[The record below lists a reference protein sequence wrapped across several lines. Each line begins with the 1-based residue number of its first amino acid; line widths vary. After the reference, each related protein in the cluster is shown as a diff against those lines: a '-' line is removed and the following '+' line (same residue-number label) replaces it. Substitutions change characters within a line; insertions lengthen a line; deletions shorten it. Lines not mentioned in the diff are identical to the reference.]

1 MAGVGLVKVSERSSI
16 IAASLRAGVRQSSV
30 RQQPRPAPRSHG
42 SSPLPH
48 TDTLEIRGHIIDS
61 MLFTRILDQV
71 LEAHGSYE
79 IERFDVG
86 RTPVD
91 PSYARL
97 RICTDDPERLE
108 ELVQSLMGLG
118 MQRLETGDVTL
129 VPAEM
134 DGVLPDGFYSSTNL
148 ETEVRVAGAW
158 VRVDNP
164 EMDCAIV
171 VRDRR
176 ARTVPMSD
184 VLKGEQVVVGSQ
196 GIRVQPLDRGR
207 SGEVFEFMSS
217 QVSSEKPQG
226 LIVRRVAGAMR
237 ATKARGEK
245 ILWVGGPAVV
255 HTGAGPSVVRLIEA
269 GYMDLLF
276 AGNALAT
283 HDIEGALY
291 GTSLGV
297 NLDEGIGVEHGHE
310 HHIRALNTIR
320 RCGSIAKAVE
330 QGVLS
335 SGIMHACVVHG
346 VDFVLGGSVRDDG
359 PLPDTV
365 TDVVEAQRQ
374 MRSLLGGVGYA
385 LMVASMLHSI
395 ATGNLLPASV
405 PLVCVDINPATV
417 TKLADRGSAQ
427 ATGVVTDVGLFLGAL
442 ADELAPR

>member
-1 MAGVGLVKVSERSSI
+1 MPANSE
-16 IAASLRAGVRQSSV
+16 
-30 RQQPRPAPRSHG
+30 
-42 SSPLPH
+42 
-48 TDTLEIRGHIIDS
+48 TLEITGHVIDS

-71 LEAHGSYE
+71 REALADYV
-79 IERFDVG
+79 IEQFDVG

-97 RICTDDPERLE
+97 KIIAEDPDRLE
-108 ELVQSLMGLG
+108 GLVQSLMGLG
-118 MQRLETGDVTL
+118 MTRVDTGEARL
-129 VPAEM
+129 VPADM

-148 ETEVRVAGAW
+148 ETEVL
-158 VRVDNP
+158 VDGRWITVEHP

-171 VRDRR
+171 VRGGR

-184 VLKGEQVVVGSQ
+184 VVKGELVVVGSL
-196 GIRVQPLDRGR
+196 GIRVQPRDRGR
-207 SGEVFEFMSS
+207 AGEVFEFMSS

-226 LIVRRVAGAMR
+226 LIVRRVAAAMR
-237 ATKARGEK
+237 TTRSRGEK
-245 ILWVGGPAVV
+245 ILWVAGPAVV

-269 GYMDLLF
+269 GYMDVLF

-297 NLDEGIGVEHGHE
+297 NLAEGIGVEHGHE

-320 RCGSIAKAVE
+320 RCGSISKAVE
-330 QGVLS
+330 QGVLT

-346 VDFVLGGSVRDDG
+346 IDYVLGGSVRDDG

-365 TDVVEAQRQ
+365 TDVIDAQRQ
-374 MRSLLGGVGYA
+374 MRSLLPGVGCA
-385 LMVASMLHSI
+385 IMVATMLHSI

-417 TKLADRGSAQ
+417 TKLADRGSTQ
-427 ATGVVTDVGLFLGAL
+427 TTGVVTDVGLFLGAL
-442 ADELAPR
+442 ADELAPVKADRTGD

>member
-1 MAGVGLVKVSERSSI
+1 MAANSE
-16 IAASLRAGVRQSSV
+16 
-30 RQQPRPAPRSHG
+30 
-42 SSPLPH
+42 
-48 TDTLEIRGHIIDS
+48 TLEITGHVIDS

-71 LEAHGSYE
+71 REALADYV
-79 IERFDVG
+79 IEQFDVG

-97 RICTDDPERLE
+97 KIIAEDPERLE
-108 ELVQSLMGLG
+108 GLVQSLMGLG
-118 MQRLETGDVTL
+118 MTRVDTGEARL
-129 VPAEM
+129 VPADM

-148 ETEVRVAGAW
+148 ETEVRVDGRW
-158 VRVDNP
+158 ITVEHP

-171 VRDRR
+171 VRGGR

-184 VLKGEQVVVGSQ
+184 VVKGELVVIGSL
-196 GIRVQPLDRGR
+196 GIRVQPRDRGR
-207 SGEVFEFMSS
+207 AGEVFEFMSS

-226 LIVRRVAGAMR
+226 LIVRRVGAAMR
-237 ATKARGEK
+237 ATRSRGEK
-245 ILWVGGPAVV
+245 ILWVAGPAVV

-269 GYMDLLF
+269 GYMDVLF

-297 NLDEGIGVEHGHE
+297 NLAEGIGVEHGHE

-320 RCGSIAKAVE
+320 RCGSISKAVE
-330 QGVLS
+330 QGVLT

-346 VDFVLGGSVRDDG
+346 IDYVLGGSVRDDG

-365 TDVVEAQRQ
+365 TDVIDAQRQ
-374 MRSLLGGVGYA
+374 MRSLLPGVGCA
-385 LMVASMLHSI
+385 IMVATMLHSI

-417 TKLADRGSAQ
+417 TKLADRGSTQ
-427 ATGVVTDVGLFLGAL
+427 TTGVVTDVGLFLGAL
-442 ADELAPR
+442 ADELAPVQTDRTGR